1 MTAFWLQH
9 SLLARSSVKS
19 ALNALTGDQYYHF
32 ERPLYALTASL
43 ALSLVILCA
52 EPIGEVYLV
61 PAWKGT
67 TEVSWGQVGMAFG
80 SYLMGVVGAL
90 VMGVTVVDMYRCD
103 ILGARVERYMR
114 PEGLE

>member
-1 MTAFWLQH
+1 VTAFWLQH
-9 SLLARSSVKS
+9 SLLARSSFKS
-19 ALNALTGDQYYHF
+19 ALNALTRDQYYHF

-67 TEVSWGQVGMAFG
+67 AEVTWRQVG
-80 SYLMGVVGAL
+80 SYLMGVVGAV

-103 ILGARVERYMR
+103 ILGAQVDRYMR